1 MKIFKEKH
9 MVRIVAVLV
18 LAGLAATVGLNIGP
32 TPEEVQAFTQT
43 ETYKAQERAH
53 FERMARLNVE

>member
-1 MKIFKEKH
+1 MA
-9 MVRIVAVLV
+9 RIVAVLV

-43 ETYKAQERAH
+43 ETYKAQERAY